1 MAVSMDSIHTVF
13 SEFHAFDVKLL
24 ILVLEAY
31 IFIDLSYPSAWRIIR
46 SEEER
51 ERVIKAKLVEG
62 TVGIVDLQLLLCS
75 ITITIP
81 LKGF

>member
-51 ERVIKAKLVEG
+51 E
-62 TVGIVDLQLLLCS
+62 S
-75 ITITIP
+75 N
-81 LKGF
+81 

>member
-1 MAVSMDSIHTVF
+1 MANAVSMDSIHTVL
-13 SEFHAFDVKLL
+13 SEFHAFDAKLL

-51 ERVIKAKLVEG
+51 ENN
-62 TVGIVDLQLLLCS
+62 
-75 ITITIP
+75 
-81 LKGF
+81 